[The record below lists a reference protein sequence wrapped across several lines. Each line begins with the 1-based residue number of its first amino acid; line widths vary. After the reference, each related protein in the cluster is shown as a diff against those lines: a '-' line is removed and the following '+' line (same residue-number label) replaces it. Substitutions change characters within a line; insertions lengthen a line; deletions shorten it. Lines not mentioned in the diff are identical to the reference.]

1 MVLNPVV
8 VKLWH
13 NCGRKVVC
21 ISGQFT
27 GALGHRG
34 VTCVRAYRVDLHRD
48 FLLP

>member
-1 MVLNPVV
+1 VAVSRVLL
-8 VKLWH
+8 KLWH

-21 ISGQFT
+21 ISGQFIGT
-27 GALGHRG
+27 LGHRG